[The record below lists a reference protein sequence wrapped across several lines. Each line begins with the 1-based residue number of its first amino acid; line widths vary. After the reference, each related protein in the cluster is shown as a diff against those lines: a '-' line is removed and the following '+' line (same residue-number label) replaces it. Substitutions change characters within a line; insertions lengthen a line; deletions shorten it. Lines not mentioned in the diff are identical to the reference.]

1 MSRCYVVICCCAFLG
16 VAGIAA
22 SFGTSVDSLVVVG
35 VCYSLPD
42 ISYISWFWLGLVDSW
57 QVFGVWYLGWSIR
70 TVCASSAVGGGPVDR
85 GASWSDVPRRLWLW
99 GTRRT

>member
-1 MSRCYVVICCCAFLG
+1 MSRCYVAICCGAFLG

-42 ISYISWFWLGLVDSW
+42 MSYISWFWLGLVDSW
-57 QVFGVWYLGWSIR
+57 QV
-70 TVCASSAVGGGPVDR
+70 VGG
-85 GASWSDVPRRLWLW
+85 W
-99 GTRRT
+99 